1 MVYCNVNCK
10 YGWEEQSEDCKDL
23 LMTDA
28 AAAIEELQAEEKRRK
43 ENCEKCAD
51 ATRRVI
57 IDLQGIIADLR
68 AQLPKRGEI
77 VRCGE
82 CKWYDPLDRTRP
94 FFCPVMD
101 CVTGVMEDD
110 FCSRGERR
118 AKMEVQDA
126 DAK

>member
-1 MVYCNVNCK
+1 MSYDK
-10 YGWEEQSEDCKDL
+10 LIEELRDKHIEDRYKRL
-23 LMTDA
+23 TLDA
-28 AAAIEELQAEEKRRK
+28 ADAIENLQAEEKSRK

-57 IDLQGIIADLR
+57 TDLQGIIADLR
-68 AQLPKRGEI
+68 AQLPKMAEI

-82 CKWYDPLDRTRP
+82 CIWYDPLDRTRP

-101 CVTGVMEDD
+101 CATGVMEDD

-118 AKMEVQDA
+118 AKMEVQDG
-126 DAK
+126 K